1 MLNIHYNNMKN
12 KTKILCLDIE
22 GGHGG
27 SSKSLFYLLQKIN
40 KKKFNIKVICRR
52 NSWLKNEYRKNN
64 IECEIDKS
72 IPKYEIL
79 TKFSRS
85 FFYSIL
91 FFFFFWPKFK
101 NFREKLIKDIK
112 KNNYD
117 ILHCNHINLFFL
129 AIWIKNKIPN
139 LKITFHIRTIFF
151 PNKYGNWHIF
161 FRYAVKSLSKVCDYF
176 IFISENEKKN
186 IEQILKKKVN
196 GQVIYNPVIQQK
208 NNTNIVIQKKS
219 KLKIVS
225 LSNHDLIRGADRIIE
240 VATFIPV
247 NIRKKFLFLMIGD
260 YLAKP
265 SIYERVTGAVNIK
278 KNLIEYAK
286 INKVNNMFKFY
297 GYLKN
302 PNKIIK
308 KSDIM
313 IKLAR
318 ISNPWGRDVLE
329 AMSFGKPSIS
339 CGTYKKFVQT
349 DVTGFLQKEYNPK
362 KIAKWLI
369 KILNND
375 KKYEKMS
382 KNCIKISNNFCS
394 QKIQAS
400 KAETIWMNIFF
411 T

>member
-1 MLNIHYNNMKN
+1 MKN

-52 NSWLKNEYRKNN
+52 NSWLKNEYKKNN
-64 IECEIDKS
+64 IKCEIDKS
-72 IPKYEIL
+72 IPQYVIL

-91 FFFFFWPKFK
+91 FFFYLWPKSK
-101 NFREKLIKDIK
+101 KFREKLIKDIK

-139 LKITFHIRTIFF
+139 LKITFHIRTIFH
-151 PNKYGNWHIF
+151 PNKYGKWHIF
-161 FRYAVKSLSKVCDYF
+161 FRYTVKSLSKVCDYF

-225 LSNHDLIRGADRIIE
+225 LSNHDLVRGADRIIE
-240 VATFIPV
+240 VATFIPID
-247 NIRKKFLFLMIGD
+247 IRKKFLFLMIGD

-265 SIYERVTGAVNIK
+265 SIYERVTGAANIK

-286 INKVNNMFKFY
+286 INKVDSMFKFY

-302 PNKIIK
+302 PNKIVK

-349 DVTGFLQKEYNPK
+349 DITGFLQKKYNPK

-369 KILNND
+369 EILNNK

-382 KNCIKISNNFCS
+382 KNCIKISSNFCS
-394 QKIQAS
+394 QKIQAN

-411 T
+411 TKNKM